1 MRVSGAWDLGQ
12 IERYLDGTVIPVRL
26 ACCSKRMS
34 PSVVSLWFLYS
45 DQILWCA
52 TQQSAKTV
60 SILRENP
67 KCGFEI
73 AGEQQPYRGVRGQGV
88 ARIDAEQG
96 PAVLERLILRYLGD
110 GNESLARWLRS
121 RSSSEVAVAIRPSN
135 LYSWDYSRR
144 MRSESE

>member
-1 MRVSGAWDLGQ
+1 
-12 IERYLDGTVIPVRL
+12 
-26 ACCSKRMS
+26 MS